1 MNVRPAAILAVV
13 ALWLLQLA
21 QASAQKCP
29 QGQEDIAALTAQT
42 ETTKDPNVI
51 LRAAAIAGQKV
62 VPTLRKLAIPETSPE
77 TVGGAAQAGLA
88 KLGDE
93 ATYAELEI
101 ELNRKD
107 FAYTVWTIDKL
118 LIVNTPRSISM
129 LMDFLSAH
137 PGPITLGCEVD
148 HCYDNV
154 PLIFNALADV
164 VENAPIRSNGKFTN
178 SREDWIKWSKREKP
192 VPFSIS
198 ADFQDPHEQCLAR
211 KVEWGFDTALLDLAA
226 TGDQR
231 ALPAIRRFGTMGYPY
246 NGYVGSRAP
255 FIWLRHDYVETALA
269 ELGDAEA
276 FAIIV
281 HELQTNAF
289 QTAIL
294 KMQIVGGKKAVSA
307 LLEASVNPAYAMFNQ
322 ALFKSLSQMVQDP
335 PLPPNAD
342 PTAENLQKWQAWW
355 AKNKDTA
362 RFVKTAA
369 YE

>member
-1 MNVRPAAILAVV
+1 MNARPKVYLAAM
-13 ALWLLQLA
+13 ALSLLCA
-21 QASAQKCP
+21 THASAQKCP
-29 QGQEDIAALTAQT
+29 HGSIDIAVLTAQM

-51 LRAAAIAGQKV
+51 LRAAAIGGQKV
-62 VPTLRKLAIPETSPE
+62 VSTLRKLAIPETSPD
-77 TVGGAAQAGLA
+77 TVGGAAQASLA
-88 KLGDE
+88 RLGDE

-129 LMDFLSAH
+129 LMDFLATH

-148 HCYDNV
+148 HCYDYV
-154 PLIFNALADV
+154 PIIFNALADV
-164 VENAPIRSNGKFTN
+164 VENAPIRSNSKFTN
-178 SREDWIKWSKREKP
+178 SRDDWIKWSKREKP
-192 VPFSIS
+192 IPYSIGGE
-198 ADFQDPHEQCLAR
+198 FQDPYEQCLAR
-211 KVEWGFDTALLDLAA
+211 KVEWGFDMALVDLGA
-226 TGDQR
+226 TDDQR

-246 NGYVGSRAP
+246 NGYVGRSAP

-269 ELGDAEA
+269 ELGDAEE

-342 PTAENLQKWQAWW
+342 PTAESLQKWQAWW

-362 RFVKTAA
+362 RFVKVAA

>member
-1 MNVRPAAILAVV
+1 MNARPAVSLAAMVL
-13 ALWLLQLA
+13 ALLCA
-21 QASAQKCP
+21 THVSAQKCP
-29 QGQEDIAALTAQT
+29 HGPIDIAALTAQM

-62 VPTLRKLAIPETSPE
+62 VPALRKLSIPETAPN
-77 TVGGAAQAGLA
+77 TVGGAAQASLA

-129 LMDFLSAH
+129 IMAYLDAH
-137 PGPITLGCEVD
+137 PGPIMLGCEVD
-148 HCYDNV
+148 HCHDFV
-154 PLIFNALADV
+154 SAIFDALADV
-164 VENAPIRSNGKFTN
+164 VENAPIRTNGEFTG
-178 SREDWIKWSKREKP
+178 SREDWINWSKRERP
-192 VPFSIS
+192 IPFAIGE
-198 ADFQDPHEQCLAR
+198 DFQDAYEQCLGR
-211 KVEWGFDTALLDLAA
+211 KVRWGFDMALVDLGA

-231 ALPAIRRFGTMGYPY
+231 AVPAIKKLGTMGYPY
-246 NGYVGSRAP
+246 NGYVGTRAP
-255 FIWLRHDYVETALA
+255 FIWLRHDYVETSLA
-269 ELGDAEA
+269 ELGDAQD

-281 HELQTNAF
+281 RELHTNAF

-294 KMQIVGGKKAVSA
+294 KMQIIGGQKAVAA

-355 AKNKDTA
+355 AKNKDAA
-362 RFVKTAA
+362 RFVTVAP